1 MEKQIRND
9 EYKIGAVSKITGI
22 GTETLRAWER
32 RYHAVVPS
40 RSESGDRV
48 YNSEDLAKLFLLKNL
63 SDAGNSIGTIAKLS
77 TQELKSKWENSIQ
90 LSELGSNQFNT
101 HDGHENEMTK
111 SQACRVLL
119 LGEEFPLR
127 VLDGMSDFSGI
138 ELLGHV
144 DSIED
149 WKQTDPAS
157 LVHVAIIERP
167 TINKATRE
175 YVSKLL
181 KEMGVWHV
189 IVLYGFG
196 SQIEIN
202 QLQSP
207 QVSAIRSSIDVYEL
221 ARLCIDRSGGDSKNL
236 VVSNGSTVFHEDSIP
251 TRRYSAKQLGNLAR
265 ISSPIQCEC
274 PKHLSDLIKSLVA
287 FEIYSAECESK
298 NDRDVDLH
306 AYLHATSAQSRAI
319 LEDALA
325 HVIKH
330 ENIQI

>member
-1 MEKQIRND
+1 MRND

-32 RYHAVVPS
+32 RYQAVVPS

-48 YNSEDLAKLFLLKNL
+48 YSGEDLSKLFLLKNL
-63 SDAGNSIGTIAKLS
+63 SDAGNSIGTIARLS
-77 TQELKSKWENSIQ
+77 IQELKSKWENSVQ
-90 LSELGSNQFNT
+90 LSELGSNNINAN
-101 HDGHENEMTK
+101 DGHELTK
-111 SQACRVLL
+111 SQTCRVLL
-119 LGEEFPLR
+119 LGEDFPLR
-127 VLDGMSDFSGI
+127 VLDGMSDFNGL

-149 WKQTDPAS
+149 WKQTDPTS
-157 LVHVAIIERP
+157 LVNVAIIERP
-167 TINKATRE
+167 TINEATRK

-221 ARLCIDRSGGDSKNL
+221 ARLCMDRTGGDSKNL
-236 VVSNGSTVFHEDSIP
+236 VASSGSTVYLEDSLP
-251 TRRYSAKQLGNLAR
+251 TRRYSSKQLGNLAR
-265 ISSPIQCEC
+265 MTTSIQCEC

-298 NDRDVDLH
+298 NDRDADLH
-306 AYLHATSAQSRAI
+306 AYLHATSSQSRAI

-330 ENIQI
+330 ENIII

>member
-1 MEKQIRND
+1 MDAHLGND

-32 RYHAVVPS
+32 RYQAVVPG

-48 YNSEDLAKLFLLKNL
+48 YSSGDLTKLFLLKNL
-63 SDAGNSIGTIAKLS
+63 SDAGNSIGTIARLS
-77 TQELKSKWENSIQ
+77 IHELKSKWENSVK
-90 LSELGSNQFNT
+90 LSELGASQVNPHNN
-101 HDGHENEMTK
+101 HGISK

-119 LGEEFPLR
+119 LGEDFPLR
-127 VLDGMSDFSGI
+127 VLDGMSDFNGI

-144 DSIED
+144 DSIEA
-149 WKQTDPAS
+149 WKQIEQTS

-167 TINKATRE
+167 TINESTRKL
-175 YVSKLL
+175 VSKLL
-181 KEMGVWHV
+181 KEMGIWHV

-221 ARLCIDRSGGDSKNL
+221 ARLCMDRTGGDSKNL
-236 VVSNGSTVFHEDSIP
+236 VASNSSTVYLEDSIP
-251 TRRYSAKQLGNLAR
+251 TRRYSSKQLDNLAR
-265 ISSPIQCEC
+265 ISTSMQCEC
-274 PKHLSDLIKSLVA
+274 PKHLADLINSLVA

-298 NDRDVDLH
+298 NDRDVNLH

-319 LEDALA
+319 IEDALA

-330 ENIQI
+330 EDIQI

>member
-1 MEKQIRND
+1 MDAQISND

-32 RYHAVVPS
+32 RYQAVVPG

-48 YNSEDLAKLFLLKNL
+48 YSSEDLSKLFLLKNL
-63 SDAGNSIGTIAKLS
+63 SEVGNSIGTIARLS
-77 TQELKSKWENSIQ
+77 VQDLKNKWEKSVQ
-90 LSELGSNQFNT
+90 LRELGSNQSTSN
-101 HDGHENEMTK
+101 DGHVMTK
-111 SQACRVLL
+111 SQTCRVLL
-119 LGEEFPLR
+119 LGEDFPLR
-127 VLDGMSDFSGI
+127 VLDGMSDFNSI
-138 ELLGHV
+138 DLLGHV
-144 DSIED
+144 DSIDD
-149 WKQTDPAS
+149 WKQAEPAS

-167 TINKATRE
+167 TINEATRK

-207 QVSAIRSSIDVYEL
+207 QVSVIRSSIDVYEL
-221 ARLCIDRSGGDSKNL
+221 ARLCMDRTGGDSKNL
-236 VVSNGSTVFHEDSIP
+236 VAHNSSTVYLEDSIP
-251 TRRYSAKQLGNLAR
+251 TRRYSSRQLDSLAR

-298 NDRDVDLH
+298 NDRDANLH

-330 ENIQI
+330 ENIKI